1 MPTLMLIVQLVLPGL
16 ADRDVASELALEASA
31 PATSEVQ
38 VEAEAAGL
46 RYRGIEALF
55 AKFQREHTA

>member
-1 MPTLMLIVQLVLPGL
+1 MPTLMLIVQLVLPGI
-16 ADRDVASELALEASA
+16 ADSDAFTGPELALETSASA
-31 PATSEVQ
+31 SEVQ
-38 VEAEAAGL
+38 AEAEGTL